1 MLAGRAAGGVEL
13 AGCAFPVP
21 EIGFEDEFADE
32 FGDDMSDEYNRA
44 SSVAARLAAGLA
56 SASGLVLDGA
66 MGTELERR
74 GLHAALPLWSA
85 HALLHAPETVR
96 AIHAE
101 YAAAGAQILT
111 ANTFRTQGRTL
122 AREGMAERADEL
134 TGLAVR
140 LAREGAGTRED
151 VLIAGSAPTLE
162 DCYRPDLVPS
172 DAELEREHG
181 AHADALAAGG
191 ADLIL
196 IETMNTVREARS
208 AARAARSTGLP
219 FFASFV
225 CGTGGRLL
233 SGEPLADA
241 LDALRRESPVCL
253 LVNCLPPSAVAACLP
268 ALRGTSEAF
277 GVYANLGEPRE
288 SGRSEDCTPEQFAA
302 HAATWRDAGAR
313 VIGGC
318 CGTEPA
324 HICAL
329 VGLANS
335 AATQS

>member
-1 MLAGRAAGGVEL
+1 MSALRLPPRAFFAFF
-13 AGCAFPVP
+13 AFPVP
-21 EIGFEDEFADE
+21 EVEV
-32 FGDDMSDEYNRA
+32 GDDMRDEYTRT
-44 SSVAARLAAGLA
+44 SSVEARLNSGLA

-74 GLHAALPLWSA
+74 GLRASLPLWSA
-85 HALLHAPETVR
+85 HALLEAPEMVR
-96 AIHAE
+96 VIHSE

-111 ANTFRTQGRTL
+111 ANTFRTQRRALG
-122 AREGMAERADEL
+122 REGLADRAEEL
-134 TGLAVR
+134 TRLAVT
-140 LAREGAGTRED
+140 LAREGAGERED

-191 ADLIL
+191 VDLIL
-196 IETMNTVREARS
+196 IETMNTAREARI
-208 AARAARSTGLP
+208 AARAARASGLP

-233 SGEPLADA
+233 SGEALADA
-241 LDALRRESPVCL
+241 LDLLGPESPHCL
-253 LVNCLPPSAVAACLP
+253 LVNCLPPSAVGACLP
-268 ALRGTSEAF
+268 ILREAKTAF

-288 SGRSEDCTPEQFAA
+288 SGRSEDCSPEQLAA
-302 HAATWRDAGAR
+302 HARVWRDAGAR

-324 HICAL
+324 HIRAL
-329 VGLANS
+329 ARLATS
-335 AATQS
+335 DATKT